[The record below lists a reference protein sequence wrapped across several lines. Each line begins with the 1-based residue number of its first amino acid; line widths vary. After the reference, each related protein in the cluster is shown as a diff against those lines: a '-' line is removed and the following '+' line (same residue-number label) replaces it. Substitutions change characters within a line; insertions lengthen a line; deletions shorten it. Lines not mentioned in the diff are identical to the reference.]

1 MSEQPTNA
9 AQQQPKNLPLLQK
22 DVTDSVMMRVKELEE
37 TGGLMFPTNYSV
49 ANQIKAAWFVLQ
61 ETKDRNGKPALEV
74 CSNSSIAN
82 AVLDMVIQGLSVSK
96 KQGYFIV
103 YGDKLEFQ
111 RSYFGTVALARLCGM
126 KGLPVANIIYEG
138 DEFIHRIDVETG
150 LVSIVKHEQ
159 KFDNIDI
166 SQIKGAYAIVTQP
179 DGQKQVTIMSISQI
193 KAAWGQGATKGG
205 SPAHKNFTDEMA
217 KKTVIGRAC
226 KMIIN
231 SSDDAYL
238 FEGKH
243 DEFDKPDP
251 LEVRESLKNRM
262 KEDVGELDDYE
273 DVSDI
278 NQISVPPAHIQEKIG
293 KETSGKLPLGD
304 NPPY

>member
-1 MSEQPTNA
+1 MGAGCHQRRLSCTQ
-9 AQQQPKNLPLLQK
+9 
-22 DVTDSVMMRVKELEE
+22 EL
-37 TGGLMFPTNYSV
+37 
-49 ANQIKAAWFVLQ
+49 
-61 ETKDRNGKPALEV
+61 
-74 CSNSSIAN
+74 
-82 AVLDMVIQGLSVSK
+82 
-96 KQGYFIV
+96 
-103 YGDKLEFQ
+103 
-111 RSYFGTVALARLCGM
+111 
-126 KGLPVANIIYEG
+126 
-138 DEFIHRIDVETG
+138 
-150 LVSIVKHEQ
+150 
-159 KFDNIDI
+159 
-166 SQIKGAYAIVTQP
+166 
-179 DGQKQVTIMSISQI
+179 
-193 KAAWGQGATKGG
+193 
-205 SPAHKNFTDEMA
+205 TDEMA

-278 NQISVPPAHIQEKIG
+278 NQISVPPTHIQEKIG